1 MSALYS
7 WGLGRPRL
15 CLLLDH
21 FCGKSSYY
29 PHSDPKHRG
38 GHSSSANA
46 AWNLGAL
53 LSMMVLP
60 EGWTPSRGMDAF
72 PESLGHQP
80 PGRTDGTEF
89 GWRCWVEFGWNV
101 QVWSLSSL
109 PYHPGKVISSLI
121 MCKARIP

>member
-60 EGWTPSRGMDAF
+60 EGWTPS
-72 PESLGHQP
+72 PSLWAISLLG
-80 PGRTDGTEF
+80 GLMELNLGGDVG
-89 GWRCWVEFGWNV
+89 
-101 QVWSLSSL
+101 WSLA
-109 PYHPGKVISSLI
+109 G
-121 MCKARIP
+121 MCKSGPFLPFLIILGR